1 MKLGTHTT
9 CVNKLTFMGFTME
22 EARIICS
29 AKLLEK
35 QDDIGFGKE
44 DSNYDVS
51 SDCLSYKIP
60 IIQKEH
66 PDLKQDQIVA
76 MAAAWCEKHGNIK
89 QDADGAFTSLVSKIS
104 NFSRT
109 RLGRLVKNIKSHK
122 GLQVGGM
129 GMLPFKIHLPMKNI
143 NRLQT
148 KMEKIWSLK
157 EQWLTAERL
166 EQRKQYALMMKKED
180 SEFTHLFQEF
190 IDSVSEDLN
199 ISRFEVGMNLVT
211 LLEDDREVNYIGDS
225 AKLHKFIHLNNVIK
239 VPIILATEMI
249 QEYENEETGY
259 MEKHFKPYEELKM
272 AIHRVDSLPITIEHS
287 KIIEDFNTIGY
298 VKEIRADD
306 KSRSIK
312 GMGYFE
318 EAKLPKFLLDAI
330 KRGDIIGVSI
340 GFICRLGGAGV
351 FNGKMYDKI
360 QEGIIPNHLAVCI
373 DSTPRCPTG
382 ICGLNL
388 DSIGNSIKSIDDVQ
402 FTIINKNNYI
412 INICKLIKDS
422 KKKIIKSQD
431 NVNSKK
437 SDKKIKHQDSESS
450 DLDIDSIKEGLE
462 DSIVAKDIRAFLKRL
477 QDFIHGKNIPV
488 DEDLQTYISRMLK
501 AFNAKSKGEKKKMT
515 DELESKIKE
524 LGDSIGKKDEQIE
537 ELMKKLEDAETFK
550 KEVFE
555 EKRQAKIKVIK
566 DLAEEKFDDAY
577 FEDKSLNDLT
587 LIADAVL
594 KFTPSNDKA
603 KILDVQGNIKK
614 EDATKKLKDE
624 AGAEKKYD
632 LNDAWKETNDMY
644 GFDLSKYNRE

>member
-1 MKLGTHTT
+1 MKLGAHTT
-9 CVNKLTFMGFTME
+9 CVNKLTFMGFTLE

-35 QDDIGFGKE
+35 QDKIGFGKE
-44 DSNYDVS
+44 DSNYDAS
-51 SDCLSYKIP
+51 SECLSYKIP
-60 IIQKEH
+60 IIKKEH
-66 PDLKQDQIVA
+66 PDLNQDQIVA
-76 MAAAWCEKHGNIK
+76 IAAAWCERHRNSKK
-89 QDADGAFTSLVSKIS
+89 DAFETTNMVSKIS
-104 NFSRT
+104 SFARS
-109 RLGRLVKNIKSHK
+109 RLGKLVKNIKSHK

-129 GMLPFKIHLPMKNI
+129 GLLPFKVHLPMKNI

-166 EQRKQYALMMKKED
+166 AQRQQYALLMKKED
-180 SEFTHLFQEF
+180 SEFTHLFKEF
-190 IDSVSEDLN
+190 VDSVSKDLN
-199 ISRFEVGMNLVT
+199 ISRFEVGMNLVD
-211 LLEDDREVNYIGDS
+211 LLEDNREVNYIGDS
-225 AKLHKFIHLNNVIK
+225 GKLHKFVHLNNVIK
-239 VPIILATEMI
+239 VPITLATEMI

-272 AIHRVDSLPITIEHS
+272 AIQRVDSLPMTIEHS
-287 KIIEDFNTIGY
+287 KIIKDFNTIGY
-298 VKEIRADD
+298 VKELRSDD

-318 EAKLPKFLLDAI
+318 ESKLPKFLFDAI

-340 GFICRLGGAGV
+340 GFICRLGGSGI

-360 QEGIIPNHLAVCI
+360 QEGIIPNHVAICI
-373 DSTPRCPTG
+373 DSTPRCPPPF
-382 ICGLNL
+382 CGTNL
-388 DSIGNSIKSIDDVQ
+388 DSIENSIKSIDDAQ
-402 FTIINKNNYI
+402 FTIINKNNYL
-412 INICKLIKDS
+412 INICKVIKDS
-422 KKKIIKSQD
+422 KEKIIKSQD

-462 DSIVAKDIRAFLKRL
+462 DSIVAQDIRAFLKRL

-501 AFNAKSKGEKKKMT
+501 AFNKNQKGEKKKMT

-524 LGDSIGKKDEQIE
+524 LADSISKKDTQIE
-537 ELMKKLEDAETFK
+537 ELIKKLEDADTFK

-555 EKRQAKIKVIK
+555 EKRQDKIKVIK

-577 FEDKSLNDLT
+577 FEDKSLKDLT

-594 KFTPSNDKA
+594 KFTPSNEKA
-603 KILDVQGNIKK
+603 KIIDVKGNIKK
-614 EDATKKLKDE
+614 EDATEKLKKE
-624 AGAEKKYD
+624 ADSEKKYD

-644 GFDLSKYNRE
+644 GFDLSKYE